1 MSTLKADTI
10 QNTSGGAATLTKQYT
25 SKQWANV
32 DHNTDNAID
41 NSVNTSSLTDN
52 GTGLST
58 LAFTNSFANTLQ
70 VPSLESFRSA
80 YPVTSTNVGVALPT
94 TGTIYI
100 VTMDYSGTLADC
112 EYGCSVTGDL
122 A

>member
-10 QNTSGGAATLTKQYT
+10 QNTSGGVATLTKQYT
-25 SKQWANV
+25 AKQWANV

-70 VPSLESFRSA
+70 VPAIESFRSS
-80 YPVTSTNVGVALPT
+80 YPVTSANAGVALPT

-100 VTMDYSGTLADC
+100 VTMNGSLSLSDS
-112 EYGCSVTGDL
+112 EYGNSVIGDL